1 MRLNKDE
8 VLNMEK
14 PLTSVIIPAAGLG
27 RRMNATISKQYLTL
41 MEKPILAH
49 TLDVFEQCPLIS
61 EIILV
66 INSDE
71 FALCQEQVLS
81 SYPYT
86 KIKLVYGG
94 ETRQQSVYNGL
105 AAVMPNAQIVMVHD
119 GARPLIQESVILKS
133 IEETIRH
140 QATVVGVPAKNT
152 IKVINDAGFVEQ
164 TPDRNYLVEIQTPQ
178 TFAHELL
185 KKAHQNAREL
195 GVEGTDDAFLVEML
209 NVSVK
214 IVTGDYTN
222 IKITTPED
230 LTIAES
236 IMKRVAENSELS
248 GKIKRL
254 LKE

>member
-1 MRLNKDE
+1 
-8 VLNMEK
+8 MEK
-14 PLTSVIIPAAGLG
+14 TLTSVIIPAAGLG

-41 MEKPILAH
+41 MGKPILAH
-49 TLDVFEQCPLIS
+49 TLDVFERCPLIS

-66 INSDE
+66 INPDE
-71 FALCQEQVLS
+71 FELCQEQVLS
-81 SYPYT
+81 GYPYT
-86 KIKLVYGG
+86 KIKLVSGG
-94 ETRQQSVYNGL
+94 ATRQQSVYNGL
-105 AAVMPNAQIVMVHD
+105 AAVMPNAQIVMAHD
-119 GARPLIQESVILKS
+119 GARPLIQESVIKKS

-152 IKVINDAGFVEQ
+152 IKVINDAGFVEH

-178 TFAHELL
+178 TFAYELL

-195 GVEGTDDAFLVEML
+195 GIEGTDDAFLVERL
-209 NVSVK
+209 NVPVK
-214 IVTGDYTN
+214 IVIGDYTN

-230 LTIAES
+230 LVIAES
-236 IMKRVAENSELS
+236 IMKRTAENRELS